1 MGHKSARSKE
11 FSNYKATLDEAL
23 KNELGDNYERF
34 TRKVYLETVIRPEYK
49 ESFTEKIVK
58 LSAFIRNVL
67 FRAQLFV
74 NAYIVNNKGSVDLAV
89 ITQQNFWYAISQLI
103 MAVHP
108 SIVFSIKDNPI
119 KGYSDALS
127 AACVVLATA
136 YLSYIVENFQRR
148 VIYYL
153 TVRLAIIYQDKPK
166 GLLYKLADDF
176 CWELLTNGEPKWPI
190 KYFDLVT
197 IQHIEQILP
206 IYDGLQARLPTPPTV
221 KNLAAFPTKFVPA
234 LAAIISELEQLCVE
248 HEDDNAKMPRRFSL
262 MPTPSMRWRYIS
274 INAKALQTITKHK
287 SDGTYKGNV
296 SLFYS
301 IFNFKFGY
309 ESLDK
314 IPESQNKFTCCIQTD
329 GFGACFTFAR
339 KAKEEKSTIQLGLE
353 DFSDQEVQECFL
365 PCAVDPGRTHVFT
378 ATIQHEEGNL
388 ETRRCSEKERQCYT
402 IETGFPSAKTV
413 DMEKTN
419 TYVTYA
425 LVNIQHLFR
434 FYNENSAPFRFYDY
448 QGKQRPSAIEKE
460 RVAWKNKFQYSNSIP
475 LVVFGDGMKNKDTVA
490 IRGHVSGVTGIL
502 QKELLQR
509 SRQYKNVLVGINEF
523 RTSKVCNNCKQKG
536 LEQKKLSNG
545 KKSHSILDCKI
556 CNILWNR
563 DTNASKNMLD
573 ISWAIWRG
581 EGRPSVFIREIAVE
595 NTVPSNRV

>member
-11 FSNYKATLDEAL
+11 CSNYKATLDEAL
-23 KNELGDNYERF
+23 KNELGNNYERF
-34 TRKVYLETVIRPEYK
+34 TRKVYLETVMRPEYK
-49 ESFTEKIVK
+49 ESFTEKTIK
-58 LSAFIRNVL
+58 LSAFIRNML

-74 NAYIVNNKGSVDLAV
+74 NAHIVNNKDSTDLTV

-103 MAVHP
+103 MGQKIINRTYISNSVALGFEDFKAVHP
-108 SIVFSIKDNPI
+108 PIVFSLKDNPI

-136 YLSYIVENFQRR
+136 YLNHIVENFQRR

-153 TVRLAIIYQDKPK
+153 TVRLADKPK

-206 IYDGLQARLPTPPTV
+206 IYDGLQARLPIPPTV
-221 KNLAAFPTKFVPA
+221 KNLTAFPTKFVPA

-296 SLFYS
+296 SMFYS
-301 IFNFKFGY
+301 IFNFKKFGY

-314 IPESQNKFTCCIQTD
+314 ILESQNKFTCYIQTG

-388 ETRRCSEKERQCYT
+388 ETRRCSEKESQCYS
-402 IETGFPSAKTV
+402 G
-413 DMEKTN
+413 
-419 TYVTYA
+419 
-425 LVNIQHLFR
+425 
-434 FYNENSAPFRFYDY
+434 
-448 QGKQRPSAIEKE
+448 
-460 RVAWKNKFQYSNSIP
+460 
-475 LVVFGDGMKNKDTVA
+475 VVF
-490 IRGHVSGVTGIL
+490 S
-502 QKELLQR
+502 
-509 SRQYKNVLVGINEF
+509 F
-523 RTSKVCNNCKQKG
+523 
-536 LEQKKLSNG
+536 
-545 KKSHSILDCKI
+545 
-556 CNILWNR
+556 
-563 DTNASKNMLD
+563 
-573 ISWAIWRG
+573 
-581 EGRPSVFIREIAVE
+581 
-595 NTVPSNRV
+595 